1 MPNEQPTVRVIG
13 TGGSIA
19 GVGPDRMDFIL
30 YPEIGDH
37 ITIQQSLDRVPEIQ
51 DIAEVRSEDLV
62 SVGSTAI
69 GAAEWLALARR
80 INQIFRDETDVAG
93 VAITHGTATLEETSY
108 FLHLTVKSTR
118 PVVITGAMR
127 PPTALSTDSDLNL
140 LDAVR
145 TAACPE
151 AVGLGVLT
159 VLNNEIQCG
168 RDVTKASTFRV
179 ETFRPNELGFLG
191 YADSDGK
198 VVFYRAPLRRHTVD
212 TPFMVDDM
220 TTLPRIDIVYSY
232 AGADGLL
239 VDAVRNNRS
248 DGLILAGFGGGT
260 FPPAVID
267 AAVKLVEDGIPVV
280 LATRSTAGR
289 VVITPKKEEQ
299 GFIVSDNLL
308 PQKAR
313 VLLML
318 GLTVTQDRHELQQL
332 FYNY

>member
-1 MPNEQPTVRVIG
+1 
-13 TGGSIA
+13 
-19 GVGPDRMDFIL
+19 
-30 YPEIGDH
+30 
-37 ITIQQSLDRVPEIQ
+37 
-51 DIAEVRSEDLV
+51 
-62 SVGSTAI
+62 
-69 GAAEWLALARR
+69 
-80 INQIFRDETDVAG
+80 
-93 VAITHGTATLEETSY
+93 
-108 FLHLTVKSTR
+108 
-118 PVVITGAMR
+118 
-127 PPTALSTDSDLNL
+127 
-140 LDAVR
+140 
-145 TAACPE
+145 
-151 AVGLGVLT
+151 
-159 VLNNEIQCG
+159 
-168 RDVTKASTFRV
+168 VTKASTFRV

-212 TPFMVDDM
+212 TPFVVDDM
-220 TTLPRIDIVYSY
+220 TTLPRIDIVYCY

-248 DGLILAGFGGGT
+248 DGLILAGFGGGS

-267 AAVKLVEDGIPVV
+267 AAVKLVEEGIPVV
-280 LATRSTAGR
+280 LGTRATAGR

-332 FYNY
+332 FYDY

>member
-1 MPNEQPTVRVIG
+1 M
-13 TGGSIA
+13 GSEMCI
-19 GVGPDRMDFIL
+19 
-30 YPEIGDH
+30 
-37 ITIQQSLDRVPEIQ
+37 
-51 DIAEVRSEDLV
+51 
-62 SVGSTAI
+62 
-69 GAAEWLALARR
+69 
-80 INQIFRDETDVAG
+80 RD
-93 VAITHGTATLEETSY
+93 S
-108 FLHLTVKSTR
+108 
-118 PVVITGAMR
+118 
-127 PPTALSTDSDLNL
+127 
-140 LDAVR
+140 
-145 TAACPE
+145 
-151 AVGLGVLT
+151 
-159 VLNNEIQCG
+159 
-168 RDVTKASTFRV
+168 
-179 ETFRPNELGFLG
+179 
-191 YADSDGK
+191 
-198 VVFYRAPLRRHTVD
+198 RHTVD

-318 GLTVTQDRHELQQL
+318 GLTVTKDRHELQQF
-332 FYNY
+332 FYHY